1 MPEQTK
7 STEKVEQKEA
17 NNEGEIIL
25 ANTCR
30 TISYHGITSVGS
42 VSKEFSKASPKA
54 IQNIHYLKMK
64 LSSKTVRP

>member
-17 NNEGEIIL
+17 NNGEMIS
-25 ANTCR
+25 ANTYR
-30 TISYHGITSVGS
+30 TISYHGMTSIGS

-54 IQNIHYLKMK
+54 IQNIHYLKTK
-64 LSSKTVRP
+64 LSSKIVRP